1 MFSSFFHF
9 LLLLTLLVL
18 IFFLCNPS
26 SPPPTTPPPKEK
38 LKNDLAF
45 FFSAFMSSSEK
56 QVTVLLIGHT
66 SLQGERWWCQLSGGE
81 KEEEVEE
88 CLCSVNLLGLRNFK
102 SDKWGVQK
110 LECTFKS
117 KGHRDINSIRLGR
130 KVKGNQANIPFFFLL
145 ELNKRDV
152 VKNYLAD
159 FFR

>member
-26 SPPPTTPPPKEK
+26 QRRFSSLPPPTIPPPKEK
-38 LKNDLAF
+38 LKNNLAF

-117 KGHRDINSIRLGR
+117 KGHRHINSIRLGR
-130 KVKGNQANIPFFFLL
+130 KVKGTQAIIPFFFFYHSYGQHI
-145 ELNKRDV
+145 R
-152 VKNYLAD
+152 
-159 FFR
+159 